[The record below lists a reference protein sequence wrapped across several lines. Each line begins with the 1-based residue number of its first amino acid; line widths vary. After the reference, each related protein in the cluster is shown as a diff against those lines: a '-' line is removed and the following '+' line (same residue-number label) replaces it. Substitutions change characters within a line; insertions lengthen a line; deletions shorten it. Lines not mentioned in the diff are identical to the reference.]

1 MDDKCIMLNVDKDN
15 MKQKNYDLKVLAIAN
30 FQGYVDTE
38 RNCRVIDKKEFLAN
52 MKNVL
57 KMTKHKCGIV
67 TEALVELD
75 IIREEGSNYCLNPVT
90 APFLKL
96 YAPTVKYLINNLS
109 PFNFKLYCYLLN
121 KYNINKAYNLM
132 DNYFFSKKELLEVCG
147 YSRAQKNLLML
158 EQGLNTLEEL
168 ALISYN
174 HNSVGRPGKHGT
186 YHELY
191 WVSDA
196 ANAQIT
202 AAKET
207 AGYLKGKTV
216 DQEVAE
222 QLRVLSDLGLL
233 EEKNV

>member
-1 MDDKCIMLNVDKDN
+1 MDDRCIMLNVDNNN

-30 FQGYVDTE
+30 FQGYIDTE
-38 RNCRVIDKKEFLAN
+38 KKCRVIDKKEFLAN

-57 KMTKHKCGIV
+57 KMTKYKCGIV
-67 TEALVELD
+67 IETLIELD
-75 IIREEGSNYCLNPVT
+75 IIKEEGNNYCLNPVT

-109 PFNFKLYCYLLN
+109 TFNFKLYCYLLN
-121 KYNINKAYNLM
+121 KYNINKAYDLIE
-132 DNYFFSKKELLEVCG
+132 NYFFSKKELLEICG
-147 YSRAQKNLLML
+147 YTRAQKNLLIL

-168 ALISYN
+168 GLVSYN
-174 HNSVGRPGKHGT
+174 HQSVGRSGKHGT

-207 AGYLKGKTV
+207 ANYLKDKTI
-216 DQEVAE
+216 DLDILDE
-222 QLRVLSDLGLL
+222 LTVLTDLKTLYTG
-233 EEKNV
+233 V